1 MWCDKRYPYHREE
14 DRCFL
19 AYEVTERDP
28 DKYAQRIELLYLN
41 MKVKELQAQIIVNAA
56 EVRRRHRAKRL
67 KESVL

>member
-1 MWCDKRYPYHREE
+1 M
-14 DRCFL
+14 L
-19 AYEVTERDP
+19 AYEVVKRDP

-67 KESVL
+67 NESVL